1 MPPGYRVAFAS
12 DEGLCMTA
20 SPQRATPRDWLGL
33 AVIALPCIVY
43 AMDLTVLNLAV
54 PAISRELRPTAAQLL
69 WIIDIYGFM
78 VAGMLIT
85 MGTLGDRIG
94 RRKLLMFGAA
104 AFGAASVLAAFATTP
119 LMLIAM
125 RAVLGIAGATL
136 APSTLSLIRNMF
148 HDPAQRRIAIG
159 VWVASFSVGGAI
171 GPVVGGLLLEFY
183 WWGAVFL
190 LAVPVMLL
198 MLVLGPF
205 LLPEYRDPRPGAL
218 DIASAVLSLCAVM
231 TTIWGIKKIA
241 EEGIDLAPLAMIGVG
256 VALAVAFVRR
266 QRTLARPMIDL
277 RLFDDRAFTS
287 ALLAYALGTFVA
299 FGVFVFVA
307 QYLQLVLGMD
317 TLEAGL
323 WSMPFALGFIVGA
336 SVTPRL
342 AERFGPAPVITGG
355 LAVAALGFVALA
367 VFAAHGS
374 PGAIVGAFTLYAVGL
389 APVFT
394 LATDLVVGCAPPEH
408 AGAASA
414 LSETGS
420 ELGGALGIALLGSL
434 GAAIYRLAL
443 SDTAFVGIAP
453 ADLAEA
459 RNTLGAALD
468 IAARTAP
475 PTGALLADAAREA
488 FVRGMQAGAVAASVV
503 MALLAALTAG
513 PLRGAREARSEAVDA
528 A

>member
-1 MPPGYRVAFAS
+1 
-12 DEGLCMTA
+12 MTT
-20 SPQRATPRDWLGL
+20 SPRRATPRDWLGL

-119 LMLIAM
+119 PMLIAM

-159 VWVASFSVGGAI
+159 VWVASYSVGGAI
-171 GPVVGGLLLEFY
+171 GPVVGGLILEFY
-183 WWGAVFL
+183 WWRAVFL
-190 LAVPVMLL
+190 LAVPVMVLL
-198 MLVLGPF
+198 LALGPF

-218 DIASAVLSLCAVM
+218 DLASAVLSLCAVM
-231 TTIWGIKKIA
+231 TTIWGIKEIA
-241 EEGIDLAPLAMIGVG
+241 EEGVGLAPLAVIGVG
-256 VALAVAFVRR
+256 AALALAFVRR

-299 FGVFVFVA
+299 FGIFVFVA
-307 QYLQLVLGMD
+307 QYLQLVLGMQ

-336 SVTPRL
+336 SLTPRL
-342 AERFGPAPVITGG
+342 AGRFGPAPVITGG
-355 LAVAALGFVALA
+355 LVIAALGFMLLAAVATRSGL
-367 VFAAHGS
+367 GW
-374 PGAIVGAFTLYAVGL
+374 IVGAFTLYAVGL

-394 LATDLVVGCAPPEH
+394 LATDLVVGRAPPEH

-434 GAAIYRLAL
+434 GAAIYRMTL
-443 SDTAFVGIAP
+443 SDVPLAGIDAV
-453 ADLAEA
+453 DLAEA
-459 RNTLGAALD
+459 RATLGAALD
-468 IAARTAP
+468 IAARAAE
-475 PTGALLADAAREA
+475 PTRSLLSDAARHA
-488 FVRGMQAGAVAASVV
+488 FVRGMQASAIAAAAMV
-503 MALLAALTAG
+503 ALLAAFTAR
-513 PLRGAREARSEAVDA
+513 PLRGVRRRQGQRDEAA
-528 A
+528 